1 VVAKGDWYN
10 SKLMARIHGDHDHMM
25 PQLEKKWWIGE
36 PYGAQ
41 GKGILLGFAF
51 GDQDT

>member
-1 VVAKGDWYN
+1 
-10 SKLMARIHGDHDHMM
+10 MARIHGDHDHMM
-25 PQLEKKWWIGE
+25 PQLRRNGGLVQ

-51 GDQDT
+51 GD